1 MHLLRTIQ
9 PLVFAC
15 VFLAHPA
22 LRAQNVTVLVLDA
35 KNGKPQE
42 GARIQY
48 SCTSVG
54 APFSYAKTNGE
65 GIAEFKYPC
74 DSKDVLLVSVYP
86 RSPKEQCG
94 GPVPLNMESIYTGV
108 ITEPDAAGG
117 IGCPTKVSKKLKA
130 VPGQVVIFV
139 KKPSWY
145 QSHIAG

>member
-1 MHLLRTIQ
+1 MRLVRTLQTLL
-9 PLVFAC
+9 FAC
-15 VFLAHPA
+15 VLVHPL
-22 LRAQNVTVLVLDA
+22 LRAQNVTVRILDA

-42 GARIQY
+42 GARIRY
-48 SCTSVG
+48 FCTTARG
-54 APFSYAKTNGE
+54 TPFSYAKTNVD

-74 DSKDVLLVSVYP
+74 DSKDVLLVSVHP

-94 GPVPLNMESIYTGV
+94 GPVPLNVESISMGV
-108 ITEPDAAGG
+108 ITKPDAAGG

-130 VPGQVVIFV
+130 IPGQVVIFV